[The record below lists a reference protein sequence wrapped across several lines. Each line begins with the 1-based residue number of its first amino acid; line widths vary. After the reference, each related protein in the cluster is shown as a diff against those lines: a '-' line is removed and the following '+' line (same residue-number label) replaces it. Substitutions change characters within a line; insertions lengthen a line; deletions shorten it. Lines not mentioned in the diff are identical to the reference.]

1 MSVTS
6 VDFPLTGQLCRV
18 DYGEMVFEH
27 DFRVPGKLTFTAVS
41 GPFEGHTETVDI
53 SVSPIRDDIFAV
65 SFTDAAASVVVIED
79 LARGVVNT
87 FMSMPDQPL
96 SHLSGTLADG

>member
-1 MSVTS
+1 MSGTPA
-6 VDFPLTGQLCRV
+6 DFPLTGQVCRV
-18 DYGEMVFEH
+18 DYGEMAFEH
-27 DFRVPGKLTFTAVS
+27 DFRVPGKLSFTAVS
-41 GPFEGHTETVDI
+41 GPFEGYAGTVDI

-79 LARGVVNT
+79 LARRVVNT

-96 SHLSGTLADG
+96 SHLRGTLAYG